1 MNKQKDSRFVASDG
15 ADDPSR
21 DTGNEA
27 TREDEQDDVAEPDAP
42 TGVEENAGMSTILG
56 GGSGT
61 GVQTDSSDE

>member
-1 MNKQKDSRFVASDG
+1 MNKQEDSRFSASEG
-15 ADDPSR
+15 ANDRQR

-42 TGVEENAGMSTILG
+42 ASVEENAGMSTILG